1 MVWLYT
7 EYAKTHFLLVFLWAS
22 PNNGEVSVDNMGW
35 VAMVLLLATSDYKL
49 NTIDMVFPRKI
60 YTGKPAHVV
69 TSIKQSLVLKGH
81 LFLVLS

>member
-7 EYAKTHFLLVFLWAS
+7 EYAKTHFLLFFLWAS

-49 NTIDMVFPRKI
+49 NTIDMVLHDIHLKAQNF
-60 YTGKPAHVV
+60 YTPTHGWWTV
-69 TSIKQSLVLKGH
+69 
-81 LFLVLS
+81 